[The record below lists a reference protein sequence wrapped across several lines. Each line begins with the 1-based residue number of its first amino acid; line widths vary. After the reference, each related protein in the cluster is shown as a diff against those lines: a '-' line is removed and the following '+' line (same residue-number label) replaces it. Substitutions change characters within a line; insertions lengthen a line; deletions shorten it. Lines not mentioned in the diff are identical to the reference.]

1 MIFHCRRSSSVSSR
15 TWFNT
20 PCVTAEDSKR
30 NTAHRSEYSA
40 FHPDVLFFSI
50 FSPSSK
56 FGAISE
62 KKKKGEKN
70 RTFYFLKFFLT
81 GGQTLKSRSALGAQS
96 IPRTLL
102 IGRPARLPSTG
113 EKKKERKKLAG
124 ESRKKKGRS
133 LLTLHARGYSV
144 ESNSQGYRYIC
155 IPLEEEDKLNQHFDI
170 DAAAAGCWRS
180 RMNPL

>member
-1 MIFHCRRSSSVSSR
+1 MSSR

-40 FHPDVLFFSI
+40 FRPDVLFSLF
-50 FSPSSK
+50 FPSSK

-62 KKKKGEKN
+62 KKKKKGEKN
-70 RTFYFLKFFLT
+70 RTFYFFFFFLT

-96 IPRTLL
+96 FPRTLL

-113 EKKKERKKLAG
+113 GKKRREKNWQA
-124 ESRKKKGRS
+124 SRGKKKKGRS
-133 LLTLHARGYSV
+133 LLTLHARSYSV

>member
-1 MIFHCRRSSSVSSR
+1 MSSR

-50 FSPSSK
+50 FPPSSK

-70 RTFYFLKFFLT
+70 RTFYFFLFFNRRPNVEKPKRTWCAIIPEDAPDRPTCAFALDW
-81 GGQTLKSRSALGAQS
+81 GGKK
-96 IPRTLL
+96 
-102 IGRPARLPSTG
+102 G
-113 EKKKERKKLAG
+113 EKKIGRRVEEK
-124 ESRKKKGRS
+124 KKKGRS

-170 DAAAAGCWRS
+170 DAAAAGCWRG